1 MRNIVQILAFA
12 GVSALCFLQG
22 CGNLDSKL
30 SEASAAE
37 NTGNFR
43 DGATLYADLALRL
56 SPVYKLP
63 EPQKGKTIQPSIW
76 LADVEKYIK
85 WLTEPQPQRNNFLRQ
100 SLDGLDRCS
109 EQLEHDNAI
118 RQTSSKPL
126 ETTAAFTAQW
136 QQAFNPPLSG
146 GAEWAA
152 LTKQAEDGKF
162 SVYKLTAPKSYSY
175 DLNFVS
181 RKTAR
186 RVYVKLLAEN
196 TLYVPLAPGEY
207 SLIVKSSVEFQN
219 RQQRWASEYSAFN
232 VSVTDTASLVEMNFR
247 TQAARK
253 QP

>member
-1 MRNIVQILAFA
+1 MRNVVQILALA

-22 CGNLDSKL
+22 CSNIDSKL
-30 SEASAAE
+30 SEAVAAE
-37 NTGNFR
+37 NTGNYR
-43 DGATLYADLALRL
+43 DGATLYADLALKL
-56 SPVYKLP
+56 SPIYKLP

-76 LADVEKYIK
+76 QADVEKYIK
-85 WLTEPQPQRNNFLRQ
+85 WLTEPQPQKNNILRQ
-100 SLDGLDRCS
+100 SLDGLDRCA
-109 EQLEHDNAI
+109 EQLEQDNVL
-118 RQTSSKPL
+118 RQTSAKPL
-126 ETTAAFTAQW
+126 ETTGAFTAQW
-136 QQAFNPPLSG
+136 NQAFNPPLSG
-146 GAEWAA
+146 AIDWVA
-152 LTKQAEDGKF
+152 LTKQAEDNKF

-219 RQQRWASEYSAFN
+219 RQQRWSSEYSAFSI
-232 VSVTDTASLVEMNFR
+232 SVTDTASLVEMNFR